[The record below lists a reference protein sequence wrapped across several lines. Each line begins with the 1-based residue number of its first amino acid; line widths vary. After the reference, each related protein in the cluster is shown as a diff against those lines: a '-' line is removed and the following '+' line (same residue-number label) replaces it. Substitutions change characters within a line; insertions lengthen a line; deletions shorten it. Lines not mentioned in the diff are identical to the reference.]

1 MALYCIYFYLD
12 LFVKNKTGGTLIFME
27 SFKVNILGC
36 GSATPSL
43 RHLQSCQVV
52 DFRDSL
58 MMIDC
63 GEGSQLE
70 LRRRKLKFTRLTHIF
85 ISHIHGDHC
94 LGLPGLLS
102 TLSLHGREGG
112 VKVYMLKDGIKLLK
126 PVVEYLCQRC
136 SYDLEFI
143 EIPPKGGVLLDTNAL
158 TVEAFPLYHR
168 VPCVG
173 FIFREKEKLRHI
185 NGEMVKF
192 YDVPVRLI
200 PDIKAGAD
208 LVLPDGR
215 IIDNS
220 ILTTPAT
227 PSSSYAYCSDTMF
240 DTRVAEAVKG
250 VDTIYHEATYLSDLA
265 QSAHERGHSTA
276 AEAAQ
281 IAKLAG
287 AKRLIIGHYSKRYID
302 FTPLL
307 DEARAIF
314 PNTIAADEGLVVD
327 LHTAL

>member
-1 MALYCIYFYLD
+1 
-12 LFVKNKTGGTLIFME
+12 ME

-43 RHLQSCQVV
+43 RHLQSCQVI
-52 DFRDSL
+52 DFRESL
-58 MMIDC
+58 MMVDC

-70 LRRRKLKFTRLTHIF
+70 MRRRKLKFSRLTHIF

-102 TLSLHGREGG
+102 TLALHGREGG
-112 VKVYMLKDGIKLLK
+112 VKVYMLKDGIRLFK
-126 PVVEYLCQRC
+126 PVVEYLCQHRT
-136 SYDLEFI
+136 YDLEFI
-143 EIPPKGGVLLDTNAL
+143 EIPPKGGLLFETSAL

-173 FIFREKEKLRHI
+173 FIFREKEKPRHI

-192 YDVPVRLI
+192 FEVPVRLI

-215 IIDNS
+215 VIENS
-220 ILTTPAT
+220 RLTTPAN
-227 PSSSYAYCSDTMF
+227 PSRSYAYCSDTMF
-240 DTRVAEAVKG
+240 DKRVAESVKG
-250 VDTIYHEATYLSDLA
+250 VDTIYHEATYTSDLTEC
-265 QSAHERGHSTA
+265 AHERGHSTA
-276 AEAAQ
+276 AEAAE

-287 AKRLIIGHYSKRYID
+287 AKRLIIGHYSKRYTD
-302 FTPLL
+302 MTSLL
-307 DEARAIF
+307 AEAKAVF
-314 PNTIAADEGLVVD
+314 PNTIAADEGMVID
-327 LHTAL
+327 LLKD